1 ELDTLVP
8 ADPKQPYDAREIIAR
23 LVDGSEW
30 HEFKPDWGAQL
41 VTGFASIHGHPVG
54 ILGNNGPLVAEA
66 ALKGTH
72 FIELA
77 NQRGVPLLFLQNI
90 AGFMVGSEAERGGI
104 AKHSANMVY
113 AVSCARVPKLTLIVG
128 GSYGAGNYGMCGR
141 GFEPEFLFAWPSAQ
155 VATMSADIASN
166 VMLELARS
174 NLRGPADE
182 ARLAETER
190 AVREQ
195 YQRQSDPYYATS
207 RLWDDGL
214 IAPSAS
220 RDVLG
225 LALALCTRRPLP
237 RTATPVYRI
246 VDARNVATLALNR
259 PATHNALNAT
269 LIAELKRAADWLTGQ
284 SSLRAVVLT
293 GAGASFCAGGDL
305 GWMQQNM
312 KKSRAERVAES
323 FELAL
328 MLRALNELPM
338 PLIGRINGPAYG
350 GGVGMI
356 SVCDV
361 SVAVDTGVYCLTEVR
376 LGLLP
381 ANIAP
386 YVVARMGE
394 ANARRTF
401 LTAKRMNAAEARRLG
416 LVSEVVGAE
425 QLDAAVER
433 ELAELLQCA

>member
-1 ELDTLVP
+1 MNVP
-8 ADPKQPYDAREIIAR
+8 AFE
-23 LVDGSEW
+23 
-30 HEFKPDWGAQL
+30 
-41 VTGFASIHGHPVG
+41 T
-54 ILGNNGPLVAEA
+54 
-66 ALKGTH
+66 
-72 FIELA
+72 
-77 NQRGVPLLFLQNI
+77 LLL
-90 AGFMVGSEAERGGI
+90 S
-104 AKHSANMVY
+104 
-113 AVSCARVPKLTLIVG
+113 
-128 GSYGAGNYGMCGR
+128 
-141 GFEPEFLFAWPSAQ
+141 
-155 VATMSADIASN
+155 
-166 VMLELARS
+166 
-174 NLRGPADE
+174 
-182 ARLAETER
+182 
-190 AVREQ
+190 
-195 YQRQSDPYYATS
+195 
-207 RLWDDGL
+207 
-214 IAPSAS
+214 
-220 RDVLG
+220 
-225 LALALCTRRPLP
+225 
-237 RTATPVYRI
+237 
-246 VDARNVATLALNR
+246 VDARSVATLTLNR

-401 LTAKRMNAAEARRLG
+401 LTAKRMTAAEARRLG
-416 LVSEVVGAE
+416 LVSEVVPPD
-425 QLDAAVER
+425 QLDAAVDR
-433 ELAELLQCA
+433 ELADLLQCAPGAVAATKKLVSYVDSHDLPTSMIYAADKLADAWETEEGREGIAAFFARRAPAWRQG

>member
-1 ELDTLVP
+1 MNVP
-8 ADPKQPYDAREIIAR
+8 AFE
-23 LVDGSEW
+23 
-30 HEFKPDWGAQL
+30 
-41 VTGFASIHGHPVG
+41 T
-54 ILGNNGPLVAEA
+54 
-66 ALKGTH
+66 
-72 FIELA
+72 
-77 NQRGVPLLFLQNI
+77 LLL
-90 AGFMVGSEAERGGI
+90 S
-104 AKHSANMVY
+104 
-113 AVSCARVPKLTLIVG
+113 
-128 GSYGAGNYGMCGR
+128 
-141 GFEPEFLFAWPSAQ
+141 
-155 VATMSADIASN
+155 
-166 VMLELARS
+166 
-174 NLRGPADE
+174 
-182 ARLAETER
+182 
-190 AVREQ
+190 
-195 YQRQSDPYYATS
+195 
-207 RLWDDGL
+207 
-214 IAPSAS
+214 
-220 RDVLG
+220 
-225 LALALCTRRPLP
+225 
-237 RTATPVYRI
+237 
-246 VDARNVATLALNR
+246 VDARGIATLTLNR

-433 ELAELLQCA
+433 ELADLLQCAPGAVAATKKLVSYVDSHDLPTSMIYAADKLADAWETEEGREGIAAFFARRAPAWRQG

>member
-1 ELDTLVP
+1 MNVP
-8 ADPKQPYDAREIIAR
+8 AFE
-23 LVDGSEW
+23 
-30 HEFKPDWGAQL
+30 
-41 VTGFASIHGHPVG
+41 T
-54 ILGNNGPLVAEA
+54 
-66 ALKGTH
+66 
-72 FIELA
+72 
-77 NQRGVPLLFLQNI
+77 LLL
-90 AGFMVGSEAERGGI
+90 S
-104 AKHSANMVY
+104 
-113 AVSCARVPKLTLIVG
+113 
-128 GSYGAGNYGMCGR
+128 
-141 GFEPEFLFAWPSAQ
+141 
-155 VATMSADIASN
+155 
-166 VMLELARS
+166 
-174 NLRGPADE
+174 
-182 ARLAETER
+182 
-190 AVREQ
+190 
-195 YQRQSDPYYATS
+195 
-207 RLWDDGL
+207 
-214 IAPSAS
+214 
-220 RDVLG
+220 
-225 LALALCTRRPLP
+225 
-237 RTATPVYRI
+237 
-246 VDARNVATLALNR
+246 VDARGVATLTLNR

-433 ELAELLQCA
+433 ELADLLQCAPGAVAATKKLVSYVDSHDLPTSTIYAADKLADAWETEEGREGIAAFFARRAPAWRQG

>member
-1 ELDTLVP
+1 MNVP
-8 ADPKQPYDAREIIAR
+8 AFE
-23 LVDGSEW
+23 
-30 HEFKPDWGAQL
+30 
-41 VTGFASIHGHPVG
+41 T
-54 ILGNNGPLVAEA
+54 
-66 ALKGTH
+66 
-72 FIELA
+72 
-77 NQRGVPLLFLQNI
+77 LLL
-90 AGFMVGSEAERGGI
+90 S
-104 AKHSANMVY
+104 
-113 AVSCARVPKLTLIVG
+113 
-128 GSYGAGNYGMCGR
+128 
-141 GFEPEFLFAWPSAQ
+141 
-155 VATMSADIASN
+155 
-166 VMLELARS
+166 
-174 NLRGPADE
+174 
-182 ARLAETER
+182 
-190 AVREQ
+190 
-195 YQRQSDPYYATS
+195 
-207 RLWDDGL
+207 
-214 IAPSAS
+214 
-220 RDVLG
+220 
-225 LALALCTRRPLP
+225 
-237 RTATPVYRI
+237 
-246 VDARNVATLALNR
+246 VDARGIATLTLNR

-401 LTAKRMNAAEARRLG
+401 LTAKRMNAAEAKRLG

-433 ELAELLQCA
+433 ELADLMQCAPGAVAATKKLVSYVDSHDLPTSMIYAADKLADAWETEEGREGIAAFFARRAPAWRQG

>member
-1 ELDTLVP
+1 MNTPAFETL
-8 ADPKQPYDAREIIAR
+8 
-23 LVDGSEW
+23 
-30 HEFKPDWGAQL
+30 
-41 VTGFASIHGHPVG
+41 
-54 ILGNNGPLVAEA
+54 
-66 ALKGTH
+66 
-72 FIELA
+72 
-77 NQRGVPLLFLQNI
+77 LL
-90 AGFMVGSEAERGGI
+90 S
-104 AKHSANMVY
+104 
-113 AVSCARVPKLTLIVG
+113 
-128 GSYGAGNYGMCGR
+128 
-141 GFEPEFLFAWPSAQ
+141 
-155 VATMSADIASN
+155 
-166 VMLELARS
+166 
-174 NLRGPADE
+174 
-182 ARLAETER
+182 
-190 AVREQ
+190 
-195 YQRQSDPYYATS
+195 
-207 RLWDDGL
+207 
-214 IAPSAS
+214 
-220 RDVLG
+220 
-225 LALALCTRRPLP
+225 
-237 RTATPVYRI
+237 
-246 VDARNVATLALNR
+246 VDARGVATLTLNR
-259 PATHNALNAT
+259 PATHNAMNAT
-269 LIAELKRAADWLTGQ
+269 LIAELKQAAGWLAGQ
-284 SSLRAVVLT
+284 SSVRAVVLT

-356 SVCDV
+356 AVCDV

-401 LTAKRMNAAEARRLG
+401 LTAKRMTAAEARRLG

-433 ELAELLQCA
+433 ELADLLQCAPGAVAATKKLVSYVDSHDLSTSMIYAADKLADAWETEEGHEGISAFFAKRAPAWRQG

>member
-1 ELDTLVP
+1 MNVP
-8 ADPKQPYDAREIIAR
+8 AFE
-23 LVDGSEW
+23 
-30 HEFKPDWGAQL
+30 
-41 VTGFASIHGHPVG
+41 TM
-54 ILGNNGPLVAEA
+54 
-66 ALKGTH
+66 
-72 FIELA
+72 
-77 NQRGVPLLFLQNI
+77 LL
-90 AGFMVGSEAERGGI
+90 S
-104 AKHSANMVY
+104 
-113 AVSCARVPKLTLIVG
+113 
-128 GSYGAGNYGMCGR
+128 
-141 GFEPEFLFAWPSAQ
+141 
-155 VATMSADIASN
+155 
-166 VMLELARS
+166 
-174 NLRGPADE
+174 
-182 ARLAETER
+182 
-190 AVREQ
+190 
-195 YQRQSDPYYATS
+195 
-207 RLWDDGL
+207 
-214 IAPSAS
+214 
-220 RDVLG
+220 
-225 LALALCTRRPLP
+225 
-237 RTATPVYRI
+237 
-246 VDARNVATLALNR
+246 VDARSVATLTLNR

-433 ELAELLQCA
+433 ELADLLQCAPGAVAATKKLVSYVDSHDLPTSMIYAADKLADAWETEEGREGIAAFFARRAPAWRQG

>member
-1 ELDTLVP
+1 MNVP
-8 ADPKQPYDAREIIAR
+8 AFE
-23 LVDGSEW
+23 
-30 HEFKPDWGAQL
+30 
-41 VTGFASIHGHPVG
+41 T
-54 ILGNNGPLVAEA
+54 
-66 ALKGTH
+66 
-72 FIELA
+72 
-77 NQRGVPLLFLQNI
+77 LLL
-90 AGFMVGSEAERGGI
+90 S
-104 AKHSANMVY
+104 
-113 AVSCARVPKLTLIVG
+113 
-128 GSYGAGNYGMCGR
+128 
-141 GFEPEFLFAWPSAQ
+141 
-155 VATMSADIASN
+155 
-166 VMLELARS
+166 
-174 NLRGPADE
+174 
-182 ARLAETER
+182 
-190 AVREQ
+190 
-195 YQRQSDPYYATS
+195 
-207 RLWDDGL
+207 
-214 IAPSAS
+214 
-220 RDVLG
+220 
-225 LALALCTRRPLP
+225 
-237 RTATPVYRI
+237 
-246 VDARNVATLALNR
+246 VDARSVATLTLNR

-386 YVVARMGE
+386 YVFARMGE

-401 LTAKRMNAAEARRLG
+401 LTAKRMTAAEARRLG
-416 LVSEVVGAE
+416 LVSEVVPPD
-425 QLDAAVER
+425 QLDAAVDR
-433 ELAELLQCA
+433 ELADLLQCAPGAVAATKKLVSYVDSHDLPTSMIYAADKLADAWETEEGREGIAAFFAKRAPAWRQG

>member
-1 ELDTLVP
+1 MNVP
-8 ADPKQPYDAREIIAR
+8 AFE
-23 LVDGSEW
+23 
-30 HEFKPDWGAQL
+30 
-41 VTGFASIHGHPVG
+41 T
-54 ILGNNGPLVAEA
+54 
-66 ALKGTH
+66 
-72 FIELA
+72 
-77 NQRGVPLLFLQNI
+77 LLL
-90 AGFMVGSEAERGGI
+90 S
-104 AKHSANMVY
+104 
-113 AVSCARVPKLTLIVG
+113 
-128 GSYGAGNYGMCGR
+128 
-141 GFEPEFLFAWPSAQ
+141 
-155 VATMSADIASN
+155 
-166 VMLELARS
+166 
-174 NLRGPADE
+174 
-182 ARLAETER
+182 
-190 AVREQ
+190 
-195 YQRQSDPYYATS
+195 
-207 RLWDDGL
+207 
-214 IAPSAS
+214 
-220 RDVLG
+220 
-225 LALALCTRRPLP
+225 
-237 RTATPVYRI
+237 
-246 VDARNVATLALNR
+246 VDARGIATLTLNR

-293 GAGASFCAGGDL
+293 GVGASFCAGGDL

-338 PLIGRINGPAYG
+338 PLIGRVNGPAYG

-425 QLDAAVER
+425 QLDAAIER
-433 ELAELLQCA
+433 ELADLLQCAPGAVAATKKLVSYVDSHDLPTSMIYAADKLADAWETEEGREGISAFFAKRAPAWRQG

>member
-1 ELDTLVP
+1 MNTP
-8 ADPKQPYDAREIIAR
+8 AFE
-23 LVDGSEW
+23 
-30 HEFKPDWGAQL
+30 
-41 VTGFASIHGHPVG
+41 
-54 ILGNNGPLVAEA
+54 N
-66 ALKGTH
+66 
-72 FIELA
+72 
-77 NQRGVPLLFLQNI
+77 LLL
-90 AGFMVGSEAERGGI
+90 S
-104 AKHSANMVY
+104 
-113 AVSCARVPKLTLIVG
+113 
-128 GSYGAGNYGMCGR
+128 
-141 GFEPEFLFAWPSAQ
+141 
-155 VATMSADIASN
+155 
-166 VMLELARS
+166 
-174 NLRGPADE
+174 
-182 ARLAETER
+182 
-190 AVREQ
+190 
-195 YQRQSDPYYATS
+195 
-207 RLWDDGL
+207 
-214 IAPSAS
+214 
-220 RDVLG
+220 
-225 LALALCTRRPLP
+225 
-237 RTATPVYRI
+237 
-246 VDARNVATLALNR
+246 VDARGVATLTLNR

-269 LIAELKRAADWLTGQ
+269 LIAELKRAADWLAGQ

-401 LTAKRMNAAEARRLG
+401 LTAKRMTAAEARRLG

-425 QLDAAVER
+425 QLDAAIER
-433 ELAELLQCA
+433 ELADLLQCAPGAVAATKKLVSYVDSHDLPTSMIYAADKLADAWETEEGHEGISAFFAKRAPAWRQG

>member
-1 ELDTLVP
+1 MNVP
-8 ADPKQPYDAREIIAR
+8 AFET
-23 LVDGSEW
+23 L
-30 HEFKPDWGAQL
+30 L
-41 VTGFASIHGHPVG
+41 
-54 ILGNNGPLVAEA
+54 
-66 ALKGTH
+66 
-72 FIELA
+72 LA
-77 NQRGVPLLFLQNI
+77 
-90 AGFMVGSEAERGGI
+90 
-104 AKHSANMVY
+104 
-113 AVSCARVPKLTLIVG
+113 
-128 GSYGAGNYGMCGR
+128 
-141 GFEPEFLFAWPSAQ
+141 
-155 VATMSADIASN
+155 
-166 VMLELARS
+166 
-174 NLRGPADE
+174 
-182 ARLAETER
+182 
-190 AVREQ
+190 
-195 YQRQSDPYYATS
+195 
-207 RLWDDGL
+207 
-214 IAPSAS
+214 
-220 RDVLG
+220 
-225 LALALCTRRPLP
+225 
-237 RTATPVYRI
+237 
-246 VDARNVATLALNR
+246 VDARSVATLTLNR
-259 PATHNALNAT
+259 PTTHNALNAT

-433 ELAELLQCA
+433 ELADLLQCAPGAVAATKKLVSYVDSHDLPTSMIYAADKLADAWETEEGREGIAAFFAKRAPAWRQG